1 MSTVILDPDPARRR
15 RHRTRGRKAR
25 ARHVRA
31 IVLDPAPARRRF
43 VAKAKSLVK
52 GHLSNVIV
60 GFLGYKGFSNYAYD
74 YAPST
79 SQKVVDFGNFSLQ
92 QNNIIG
98 LAGSAATPILAGK
111 KATWKS
117 AVGGLVGGLLG
128 YISDVYVTLKR
139 QQSQQQT
146 QTVQTPTTSQ
156 VSLIGFGHGAPIYT
170 PPLTYGGGGG
180 MVYGSFPKPIHY
192 VVV

>member
-15 RHRTRGRKAR
+15 RHRARGRR
-25 ARHVRA
+25 ARTRSARVM
-31 IVLDPAPARRRF
+31 VLDPAPARRRF
-43 VAKAKSLVK
+43 HAKAKALIK
-52 GHLSNVIV
+52 GHLSNIIA

-74 YAPST
+74 YMPST

-98 LAGSAATPILAGK
+98 LAGSAVTPILAGK

-117 AVGGLVGGLLG
+117 AVGGLVGGVLG

-139 QQSQQQT
+139 QQSQT
-146 QTVQTPTTSQ
+146 TPTTTQSKTSQ
-156 VSLIGFGHGAPIYT
+156 VSFTGQTAIS
-170 PPLTYGGGGG
+170 YGGGFYGG
-180 MVYGSFPKPIHY
+180 FPRPISY